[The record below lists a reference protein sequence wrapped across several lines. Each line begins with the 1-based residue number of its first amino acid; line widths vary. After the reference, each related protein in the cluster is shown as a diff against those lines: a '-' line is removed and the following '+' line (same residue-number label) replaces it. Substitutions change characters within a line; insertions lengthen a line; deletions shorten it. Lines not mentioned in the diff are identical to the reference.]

1 MATAA
6 PAGTPRPARA
16 RPVAPRG
23 RGGPARRRRG
33 PGWVPNQHGAWAMLL
48 LPALVGALA
57 AGPRWWHL
65 LLVAAWF
72 AGYLAF
78 FATGLWLRARLKAR
92 YLPPVRAYAVLTLV
106 LGGAT
111 VLLEPAVLRWA
122 VVYAPLLAVSLWFS
136 WRRADRA
143 VVNDL
148 LTVVAAGLM
157 AVVAHAPGARLGAW
171 PTAGWLPGGDE
182 PRAWFLA
189 AVLVA
194 YFAGTVLYVKT
205 MIRERGN
212 PRMYRAS
219 VGYHV
224 AVAALALLP
233 VLGWPTL
240 PLDRGVAVALV
251 VLLVLLAVRA
261 AVVPRRWPTATPKAV
276 GIGEIGVSVALGVVL
291 LLL

>member
-1 MATAA
+1 M
-6 PAGTPRPARA
+6 
-16 RPVAPRG
+16 
-23 RGGPARRRRG
+23 
-33 PGWVPNQHGAWAMLL
+33 PNQHGAWAMLL
-48 LPALVGALA
+48 LPALVGSVA
-57 AGPRWWHL
+57 ARPQWWHL

-92 YLPPVRAYAVLTLV
+92 YLPPVRAYAVVTLV
-106 LGGAT
+106 LGGGT

-122 VVYAPLLAVSLWFS
+122 VVYAPLLAVSLGFS
-136 WRRADRA
+136 WRRADRS

-157 AVVAHAPGARLGAW
+157 AVVAHAPGARLDAL
-171 PTAGWLPGGDE
+171 PAAAWLPGGDE
-182 PRAWFLA
+182 PRAWLLA
-189 AVLVA
+189 VVLVA

-212 PRMYRAS
+212 PQMYRAS
-219 VGYHV
+219 VGYHA
-224 AVAALALLP
+224 AVAGLAMLP
-233 VLGWPTL
+233 ALGWPL
-240 PLDRGVAVALV
+240 SLDRGAAVALLV
-251 VLLVLLAVRA
+251 LMVLLVVRA
-261 AVVPRRWPTATPKAV
+261 AVVPRRWPTATPKAI